1 MPATISNTS
10 PLLYLHRISSI
21 DWLKTLFDSIWV
33 PQAVVIELTEGRR
46 RGYDV
51 PDLAIYPWLQIIEP
65 VTIPPEI
72 ANLDLGNGE
81 SAVLA
86 LAISSN
92 TQGLLLL
99 DDGLARRAAQ
109 NLGFTVWG
117 TLKILLEAKSQGL
130 TDRIVPSLEGLQNSG
145 MWISQDLRQRVLD
158 LAGE

>member
-1 MPATISNTS
+1 MPAVNSNTS
-10 PLLYLHRISSI
+10 PLLYLHRINSM
-21 DWLKTLFDSIWV
+21 DWLRTLFDSIWV
-33 PQAVVIELTEGRR
+33 PQAVVIELAEGRR

-51 PDLAIYPWLQIIEP
+51 PDLAVYPWLQIIEP

-86 LAISSN
+86 LAISN
-92 TQGLLLL
+92 PQRLLLL

-109 NLGFTVWG
+109 NLSFTVWG

-130 TDRIVPSLEGLQNSG
+130 TDKIAPSVERLRTSG
-145 MWISQDLRQRVLD
+145 MWISQDLQQRILD

>member
-1 MPATISNTS
+1 MPAAISNTS
-10 PLLYLHRISSI
+10 PLLYLHRIDSI
-21 DWLKTLFDSIWV
+21 NWLRTLFDSIWV
-33 PQAVVIELTEGRR
+33 PQAVVIELAEGQRL
-46 RGYDV
+46 GFDV
-51 PDLAIYPWLQIIEP
+51 PDLALYPWLQIIQP

-86 LAISSN
+86 LAISN
-92 TQGLLLL
+92 TQRLLLL

-130 TDRIVPSLEGLQNSG
+130 TDRIAPSVERLQTSG

>member
-1 MPATISNTS
+1 MPAAISNTS

-21 DWLKTLFDSIWV
+21 DWLRTLFDSISV
-33 PQAVVIELTEGRR
+33 PQAVVIELTEGKR

-51 PDLAIYPWLQIIEP
+51 PDLAIYPWLQVVEP

-86 LAISSN
+86 LAISN
-92 TQGLLLL
+92 TQSLLLL
-99 DDGLARRAAQ
+99 DDGLARWAAQ
-109 NLGFTVWG
+109 NLSFTVWG
-117 TLKILLEAKSQGL
+117 TFKILLEAKSQGL
-130 TDRIVPSLEGLQNSG
+130 TDRIAPSVERLQTSG

>member
-1 MPATISNTS
+1 MPAAISNTS
-10 PLLYLHRISSI
+10 PLLYLHRIDSI
-21 DWLKTLFDSIWV
+21 DWLRILFDSIWV
-33 PQAVVIELTEGRR
+33 PQAVVTELAEGRL
-46 RGYDV
+46 RGFDV
-51 PDLAIYPWLQIIEP
+51 PDLTVYPWLEVVEP

-86 LAISSN
+86 LALSN
-92 TQGLLLL
+92 GERLLLL
-99 DDGLARRAAQ
+99 DDGAARLAGQ

-117 TLKILLEAKSQGL
+117 TLKILLLAKSQGL
-130 TDRIVPSLEGLQNSG
+130 TDRIAPLIEGLENSG

>member
-1 MPATISNTS
+1 MSAVISNTS
-10 PLLYLHRISSI
+10 PLLYLHRIDSV
-21 DWLKTLFDSIWV
+21 DWLKILFDSIWI
-33 PQAVVIELTEGRR
+33 PQAVVIELAEGQRL
-46 RGYDV
+46 GFDV
-51 PDLAIYPWLQIIEP
+51 PDLVIYPWLQIIEP

-72 ANLDLGNGE
+72 ANLDLGKGE

-86 LAISSN
+86 LAISHP
-92 TQGLLLL
+92 QHLLLL

-130 TDRIVPSLEGLQNSG
+130 LDRIAPAVERLQNSG
-145 MWISQDLRQRVLD
+145 MWISQDVRQRVLD